1 MGEISISASQWKLVE
16 VGRIVLFST
25 GKYEGRLGAIV
36 EIIDHKRVLVDGP
49 AEDAK
54 LAVPRHAASL
64 AHVLLTSIVI
74 PKLPRA
80 TGTGKVKKEWQKS
93 EVESKWAQ
101 TSWAKK
107 RAQAA
112 RRRQLTDFER
122 FKVMRLKK
130 QARFE
135 IRKTTAKVRASKTKS

>member
-1 MGEISISASQWKLVE
+1 M
-16 VGRIVLFST
+16 
-25 GKYEGRLGAIV
+25 
-36 EIIDHKRVLVDGP
+36 
-49 AEDAK
+49 
-54 LAVPRHAASL
+54 
-64 AHVLLTSIVI
+64 LLTSIVI

-130 QARFE
+130 QVSTVLGCRAFTDGSFPPAFVSQRATLAHYLLAVERMLTVSLQARFE